1 MGHSTVSISIVT
13 PMHNEELCVEE
24 FCRRVA
30 TTLQSLRRSFEIII
44 ISDGS
49 TDGTEARL
57 RQLCLRYEALR
68 PIFLQ
73 RNVGQCQAMYAGL
86 QHSRGRFVVVMDGD
100 LQHAPEEIPL
110 LIEQIDKGYDL
121 VSGSRVNRSESLL
134 VRRLPSAVANWLLRT
149 TTGCEIRDMGGF
161 KCMRGEIARSLHLR
175 AGQHRL
181 LPAIV
186 HLQGGSVSEVAVS
199 APPRLA
205 GHSHYGIAR
214 SLDVFFDI
222 LMLWFQASFKSRPL
236 YMFGRLSLALMVLAI
251 ILFAWLFYDKLVENE
266 PMAQR
271 PPFFAMLVIF
281 IASLGFMAIGF
292 ILEILSNVLQ
302 VVANIKPYIV
312 REMHEPRHRHEGSP
326 VEQGVEDQDDI
337 DATTAEDAASGITIV
352 ARPPRPPR
360 E

>member
-1 MGHSTVSISIVT
+1 MRDATIDISIVT
-13 PMHNEELCVEE
+13 PMHNEELCVRE
-24 FCRRVA
+24 FCARVIA
-30 TTLQSLRRSFEIII
+30 VLQSLGRPFEVIAV
-44 ISDGS
+44 SDGS
-49 TDGTEARL
+49 TDNTESRL
-57 RQLCLRYEALR
+57 RELADEYAPLR

-86 QHSRGRFVVVMDGD
+86 QHSRGKVVVVMDAD

-110 LIEQIDKGYDL
+110 LIREIDKGFDL
-121 VSGSRVNRSESLL
+121 VSGSRVKRSESLL
-134 VRRLPSAVANWLLRT
+134 ARRFPSSVANWLLRA
-149 TTGCEIRDMGGF
+149 TTGCDIRDMGGF

-186 HLQGGSVSEVAVS
+186 HLQGGSLSEVSVS

-205 GHSHYGIAR
+205 GRSHYGLAR

-236 YMFGRLSLALMVLAI
+236 YMFGRLSLALMVLAGMM
-251 ILFAWLFYDKLVENE
+251 FSWLLYDKLAAGEH
-266 PMAQR
+266 MAQR
-271 PPFFAMLVIF
+271 PHFFAMLVIF

-302 VVANIKPYIV
+302 VVADTKPYRV
-312 REMHEPRHRHEGSP
+312 REAYVSRIQAS
-326 VEQGVEDQDDI
+326 QDAKDTSVHS
-337 DATTAEDAASGITIV
+337 AMKASSQTAEDAASGITVV
-352 ARPPRPPR
+352 ARYPQQPQG
-360 E
+360 